1 MTFTSRLVPFLI
13 LYCIRTLF
21 AAQLNYDEEFVYPS
35 KADQFAT
42 TELTIG
48 NIATI
53 QWKSVQPANTLA
65 SLWLSHSTSA
75 QNLCPHTSSAQC
87 AKIAGVLEV
96 MFLYNLELTIFRFP
110 NRRWITQEILLDC

>member
-1 MTFTSRLVPFLI
+1 MTSMTGLATLVI
-13 LYCIRTLF
+13 LRCIQAVF
-21 AAQLNYDEEFVYPS
+21 ADQLNYDEEFVYPS

-42 TELTIG
+42 TEFTVG

-53 QWKSVQPANTLA
+53 QWKSVQPANTII

-87 AKIAGVLEV
+87 AKIAGMSGLMYSHEP
-96 MFLYNLELTIFRFP
+96 LN
-110 NRRWITQEILLDC
+110 